1 MLCAMDDLGAPIA
14 YLALEEG
21 TPVYAS
27 GGECVGSVEHVLAA
41 EDEDIFDG
49 LVIDTATGPGG
60 LKFVDAPEVGDLHER
75 GVVLKVDA
83 AAVEALP
90 EPSENP
96 ATVEHAEPEDS
107 ELSAKLRRAW
117 DFISGRYSASSARRK
132 PVGAGSG
139 SSGLDGNPGGGTGSL

>member
-1 MLCAMDDLGAPIA
+1 MLCAMEDLGAPIA

-27 GGECVGSVEHVLAA
+27 GGEHIGSVEHVLAA

-49 LVIDTATGPGG
+49 LVIDIRSGPGG
-60 LKFVDAPEVGDLHER
+60 LRFVDAPEVGELHER
-75 GVVLKVDA
+75 GVVLKIDA
-83 AAVEALP
+83 SAAEKLP

-96 ATVEHAEPEDS
+96 ATVEHAEPEGS

-117 DFISGRYSASSARRK
+117 DFISGRY
-132 PVGAGSG
+132 
-139 SSGLDGNPGGGTGSL
+139 